1 MRNATTLIV
10 LGITLTIA
18 CSVLVFG
25 YRMLNHAD
33 NFVSDKTDETAVTVS
48 TLEFVRYN
56 EYNNK
61 TLGAN
66 QVEAAI
72 NRWGNQLNVTI
83 VDGWTSYS
91 ALTSL
96 PDNFD
101 AFAQY
106 ESTLSINGNGDVIGL
121 VFKKL

>member
-33 NFVSDKTDETAVTVS
+33 NFVSDKNDEAAVSVS
-48 TLEFVRYN
+48 SLEYVRFN
-56 EYNNK
+56 EYNYK
-61 TLGAN
+61 TVGAN
-66 QVEAAI
+66 QIQAAI
-72 NRWGNQLNVTI
+72 NRWGNQLEVTI
-83 VDGWTSYS
+83 VDGRTSHKG
-91 ALTSL
+91 LTAL
-96 PDNFD
+96 PDNCD

-106 ESTLSINGNGDVIGL
+106 ESTLKLNGNGDVIGL
-121 VFKKL
+121 TFTKQ